1 MIGIKQRLIEY
12 LAKRK
17 NINDSAFT
25 LVELIVVVVIIG
37 ILSAIAIPSFQNAG
51 DKAKQKEASTLVS
64 SYIKAAQAYF
74 TEYSMNATN
83 AGHLGQYVA
92 ITGCR
97 QLNPQWCKTNAA
109 TNYTTSGTR
118 NWNSP
123 SGYFQI
129 YTQNSGSRFLI
140 RALPG
145 GQYSNSGFGVAGCYN
160 SQTGAAKVVE
170 STVKGRNVRNIN
182 C

>member
-17 NINDSAFT
+17 NTSESAFT

-74 TEYSMNATN
+74 TEYSMQASNAS
-83 AGHLGQYVA
+83 HLGQYVA
-92 ITGCR
+92 ISGCR

-109 TNYTTSGTR
+109 TNYTTSTAR

-129 YTQNSGSRFLI
+129 ITGVSGSRFHV
-140 RALPG
+140 RAVPG
-145 GQYSNSGFGVAGCYN
+145 GQYAASGFGVAGCYN

-170 STVKGRNVRNIN
+170 STVKGTRVNLVN

>member
-1 MIGIKQRLIEY
+1 MISIKQKLIEY

-17 NINDSAFT
+17 STSDSAFT

-74 TEYSMNATN
+74 TEYSMQPQNAS
-83 AGHLGQYVA
+83 HLGQYVA
-92 ITGCR
+92 ISGCR

-118 NWNSP
+118 SWNSP
-123 SGYFQI
+123 SGYYQI
-129 YTQNSGSRFLI
+129 ITTNSGTRFFV
-140 RALPG
+140 RAIPG
-145 GQYSNSGFGVAGCYN
+145 GQYANSGFGVAGCYN
-160 SQTGAAKVVE
+160 SSTGSAKVVE
-170 STVKGRNVRNIN
+170 ATTKGRNVRNVN